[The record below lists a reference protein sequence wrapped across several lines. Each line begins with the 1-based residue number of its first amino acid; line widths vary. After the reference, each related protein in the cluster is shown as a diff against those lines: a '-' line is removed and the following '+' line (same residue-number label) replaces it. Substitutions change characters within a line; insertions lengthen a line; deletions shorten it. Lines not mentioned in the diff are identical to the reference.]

1 MSRNATVITYGC
13 QMNVNESAKIR
24 KIMEDIGYDI
34 TENINESDVVFLNTC
49 TVREGAA
56 TQIYGKLGEL
66 KQARDARGTKIIITG
81 CFAQEQGRKLLQKFP
96 YIDIIMG
103 NQNIT
108 KIPEAIEQIEKAQK
122 LKEAG
127 KLRDKKLK
135 HVVLTEYD
143 DELPPRIDADFDND
157 ITASMTIGYGCN
169 NFCTYCIVPYV
180 RGREKYI
187 PMEQLINQAK
197 EYVKKGY
204 KEIMLLAQNVNSY
217 GKGLSENETFAN
229 LLQGIADIEG
239 DFLIRFISPHPRD
252 FTDDVIDVIAKNP
265 KIARSVHAPLQ
276 SGSTKVLK
284 DMNRGYTKEQYLALV
299 KKLKD
304 RIPDVAIT
312 TDIIVGFPGET
323 DEEFEDTLDVV
334 RQAKYDTAFM
344 FMYSIRT
351 GTKAAEMEGQ
361 IEDKVK
367 KERLQKLIALQTE
380 ISGETSQG
388 YQGKIERVLVE
399 GPSRKNKEMLS
410 SRTSSNKVVLF
421 KGDSS
426 LRGKFVNV
434 KINECRTWTL
444 YGEVID

>member
-24 KIMEDIGYDI
+24 KIMEDIGYNI

-108 KIPEAIEQIEKAQK
+108 KIPEAIEKIEKAQK

-229 LLQGIADIEG
+229 LLQGLADIEG

-444 YGEVID
+444 YGEIID